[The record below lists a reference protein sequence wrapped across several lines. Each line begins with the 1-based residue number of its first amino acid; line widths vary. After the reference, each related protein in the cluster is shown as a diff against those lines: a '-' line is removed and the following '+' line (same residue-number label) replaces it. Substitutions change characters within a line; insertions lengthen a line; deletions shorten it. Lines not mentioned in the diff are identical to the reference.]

1 MTMSKTIPV
10 ESFFNFFSPPVT
22 PDDDDFLEKFELDY
36 QLGEYIKD
44 KLVPR
49 AVFWFTGES
58 LDSSEYDS
66 DGDTGSDS
74 ENELESY

>member
-1 MTMSKTIPV
+1 MSKTIPV

-22 PDDDDFLEKFELDY
+22 PDDGDFIEKVELDY
-36 QLGEYIKD
+36 QLGEYFKG

-49 AVFWFTGES
+49 AIFWFTGEC

-66 DGDTGSDS
+66 DGDTGSDF
-74 ENELESY
+74 ENEVESY

>member
-1 MTMSKTIPV
+1 MSKTIPV

-22 PDDDDFLEKFELDY
+22 PDDGDFIEKVELDY
-36 QLGEYIKD
+36 QLGEYFKD
-44 KLVPR
+44 KLVR
-49 AVFWFTGES
+49 SAIFWFTGET

-74 ENELESY
+74 ENEVESY